1 MPAFEQLF
9 GIPEEQIQPT
19 CVLTPFLPPGMTE
32 ALNIDSLHRGS
43 PFAAGQA
50 PHFTLIHTQIGAPFV
65 GDVVLHLSD
74 SPCRNLILLGACGAV
89 EDDDLSIG
97 SVVLAESALNLESF
111 SALLTKE
118 PHPDQTSH
126 ASLDII
132 AALEPLKNQLPKVSC
147 ASLGSFY
154 LEETYA
160 EFLKE
165 SKIDVLE
172 MQASA
177 FYQSARH
184 ILRRAVGIFY
194 VTDILHQRQA
204 FDPLTPAQQAAVAA
218 AQQRIYRLLNNYA
231 GRLP

>member
-9 GIPEEQIQPT
+9 GIPEEELQST
-19 CVLTPFLPPGMTE
+19 CVLTPFLPPDITE
-32 ALNIDSLHRGS
+32 ALNIDALHRGS

-50 PHFTLIHTQIGAPFV
+50 PHFTLIHTQAGAPFV
-65 GDVVLHLSD
+65 GDAVLHLSD
-74 SPCRNLILLGACGAV
+74 SPCRNLILIGACGAV
-89 EDDDLSIG
+89 DDSELSIG
-97 SVVLAESALNLESF
+97 SVVIAESALNLESF

-118 PHPDQTSH
+118 PHPEQTAH
-126 ASLDII
+126 ASQDLV

-147 ASLGSFY
+147 ASMGSFY

-165 SKIDVLE
+165 NEIDVLE
-172 MQASA
+172 MQVCA
-177 FYQSARH
+177 FYQAARH
-184 ILRRAVGIFY
+184 ILRRAAAIFT

-204 FDPLTPAQQAAVAA
+204 FDPLSPAQHAAVSA
-218 AQQRIYRLLNNYA
+218 AQQRTYRILNTYA